1 MKDQLTIEK
10 EIERLINQ
18 YGNDVLRMSYI
29 YLKDQQLAEDAF
41 QEVFMKVFNKFDSFR
56 FESSEKTWV
65 IKITINV
72 CKDMLKNNWLKKV
85 NLYDT
90 DEIFNDDESY
100 NVVEHEIDKL
110 ELFHQV
116 MTLPEKYQEVIVLY
130 YYQGFNVNEIAS
142 ILNTTVGNVGSL
154 LSRAR
159 AHLKNIL

>member
-10 EIERLINQ
+10 EIERLMNQ

-41 QEVFMKVFNKFDSFR
+41 QEVFMKVFKKFDSFR
-56 FESSEKTWV
+56 FESSEKTWI

-90 DEIFNDDESY
+90 DEIFNDDENI
-100 NVVEHEIDKL
+100 NVVEHEIDKS
-110 ELFHQV
+110 ELYHQV
-116 MTLPEKYQEVIVLY
+116 MTLPEKYQEVIILY

-142 ILNTTVGNVGSL
+142 ILNTTIGNVSSL

-159 AHLKNIL
+159 VHLKKIL

>member
-56 FESSEKTWV
+56 FESSEKTWI

-72 CKDMLKNNWLKKV
+72 CKDILKNNWLKKV
-85 NLYDT
+85 NLYNT

-100 NVVEHEIDKL
+100 NNVEHEIDKL